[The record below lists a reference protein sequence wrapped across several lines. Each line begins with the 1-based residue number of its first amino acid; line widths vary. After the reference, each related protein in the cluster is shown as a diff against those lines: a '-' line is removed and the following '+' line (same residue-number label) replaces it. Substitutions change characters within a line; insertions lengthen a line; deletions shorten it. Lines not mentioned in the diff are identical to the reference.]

1 MSGNEPVRR
10 GGTPISANNPF
21 RQSML
26 LRSESPFEG
35 DAVYAHPQAARSS
48 SSVNSSSRL
57 HTSERLSP
65 PRAGSGTPGAT
76 RRVSSN
82 PFEAE
87 QDSAAPSRGV
97 APPASTTRHDLPPP
111 YDDRRRANSD
121 SSAMGENEK
130 DRLARRYEQESRR
143 DLNRR
148 SEYRSER
155 SDRGDRGDRE
165 RERRYREER
174 NRLRAERDR
183 LRAERDHLRAERSR
197 KDGKSG
203 SGSGSR
209 SSNHHHH
216 SSTSSG
222 RRNRTRSK
230 SESHKTK
237 SQDGPSLDVID
248 KLDVTGL
255 FGPAS
260 FHHDGPFDACTPHR
274 NRNAE
279 QGPVAAFPAN
289 GPNNSLAVEAPDV
302 IRFKQEQVVFG
313 RDPEAD
319 PVFAEPT
326 ESFDP
331 TARTKPV
338 HGNTTLGLGSSTFID
353 GTPASAKAISDADHD
368 EQVASS
374 MGRTRSILRRQ
385 NPRKLSGS
393 EGRQGELTARSS
405 NPERPLSYLHDDADE
420 KPSGLLGRV
429 KSLRISRR

>member
-26 LRSESPFEG
+26 LRSESPFES
-35 DAVYAHPQAARSS
+35 DAVYSQPQAAGSSTSVSS
-48 SSVNSSSRL
+48 SSRGQTSGRL
-57 HTSERLSP
+57 TP
-65 PRAGSGTPGAT
+65 PGAP

-97 APPASTTRHDLPPP
+97 APPPPSVSRNDLPPP

-121 SSAMGENEK
+121 SSAMDENEK

-143 DLNRR
+143 DPNK
-148 SEYRSER
+148 
-155 SDRGDRGDRE
+155 RGDYRDRDRE

-197 KDGKSG
+197 LKDGKSTGG

-209 SSNHHHH
+209 SSNHHH
-216 SSTSSG
+216 SSSSSA

-230 SESHKTK
+230 SESHKSKT
-237 SQDGPSLDVID
+237 QDGPSLDVID

-255 FGPAS
+255 FGPGS

-274 NRNAE
+274 NRDAE

-289 GPNNSLAVEAPDV
+289 GPNNSLAVEAPEV
-302 IRFKQEQVVFG
+302 SRYKQEQVVFG
-313 RDPEAD
+313 RDPDVD
-319 PVFAEPT
+319 PVFPEPT

-338 HGNTTLGLGSSTFID
+338 HGTTTLGLGSTTFVD
-353 GTPASAKAISDADHD
+353 GTPASAKAIEDADHD
-368 EQVASS
+368 EQIASS
-374 MGRTRSILRRQ
+374 MGRTRSLLRRQ
-385 NPRKLSGS
+385 NPRKNSGS
-393 EGRQGELTARSS
+393 EGRQAELSARSS
-405 NPERPLSYLHDDADE
+405 NPDRPTSYLHDDE